1 MAKRKSKKGAL
12 IEEAQQAYDK
22 GEPIMTDAQFDALA
36 GKDGAPL
43 SASKPGK
50 VEHEVPMLSQGKCH
64 ALDEVSDFMSK
75 AGDVK
80 YSVTLKLDGIACS
93 LLYMNGRLMIA
104 STRGDGAAGE
114 DITANVRQYARNVPP
129 YLSENVS
136 IEIRGEL
143 VTACKC
149 DNARNIAAG
158 LCARRGEAIVPDENS
173 LVFYAWD
180 VISQQF
186 DYEYDKLNYLKS
198 LGIKVAMGSVVDA
211 ANVCA
216 TVMGLEDAAKGASAP
231 PADGV
236 VVKCNSRRLQER
248 MGVTAHHPRYSIA
261 YKFKPEEVETTVERI
276 EITVGKKT
284 GKRTPVAYITP
295 VMLGGAVVKKVSLGS
310 EDVMASMGIC
320 EGCRVMVTRA
330 GGVIPHIVGVVK

>member
-1 MAKRKSKKGAL
+1 MAKSRKKK

-43 SASKPGK
+43 SASKGGK
-50 VEHEVPMLSQGKCH
+50 VTHEVPMLSQGKCH
-64 ALDEVSDFMSK
+64 ALNEVEDWK
-75 AGDVK
+75 AKCGDVK

-93 LLYMNGRLMIA
+93 LLYVNGRLMCA

-114 DITANVRQYARNVPP
+114 DITPNVRAYGRNIPWQ
-129 YLSENVS
+129 LRENIT
-136 IEIRGEL
+136 IEVRGEL
-143 VTACKC
+143 VAPSDR
-149 DNARNIAAG
+149 DNARNYVAG
-158 LCARRGEAIVPDENS
+158 LCSRKGAAIVPEDDGFE
-173 LVFYAWD
+173 FYAWD
-180 VISQQF
+180 VLSQAF
-186 DYEYDKLNYLKS
+186 DYEFDKLNYVRS
-198 LGIKVAMGSVVDA
+198 LGIKTVPGCVVGSMEVSEEVLK
-211 ANVCA
+211 
-216 TVMGLEDAAKGASAP
+216 LEDNRGDI

-248 MGVTAHHPRYSIA
+248 LGATAHHPRYSIA
-261 YKFKPEEVETTVERI
+261 YKFAPDSVITQVERI

-310 EDVMASMGIC
+310 EDAMARVGVS
-320 EGCRVMVTRA
+320 EGCFVEVTRA
-330 GGVIPHIVGVVK
+330 GGVIPHIVRVVR